1 MSKGLPRE
9 DIIAIQTEVGT
20 TPDGEWGPKSKA
32 ACKAYLQSLKPKPNP
47 WPKQNSSDLI
57 AFYGR
62 AGDESKLVLIET
74 PFVTYYERKPVKGIR
89 IHRRCAESL
98 VRVFNDIKDH
108 FITDSDV
115 MDEAQVYDGAY
126 NFRDKRGSSSLSL
139 HAFGAAIDMDAN
151 ENSYKDNWPV
161 HGDMNWEIIKAFA
174 REGWVS
180 AAGEWNSDPM
190 HFQAT
195 QSVGS

>member
-9 DIIAIQTEVGT
+9 DILAIQTEIGT
-20 TPDGEWGPKSKA
+20 VADGKWGPKSKA
-32 ACKAYLQSLKPKPNP
+32 ACKAYLQSLKPKPNL
-47 WPKQNSSDLI
+47 WPKQNDNDLR

-62 AGDESKLVLIET
+62 PGDESKLVIVPVQFAT
-74 PFVTYYERKPVKGIR
+74 FYARRPVKGLR
-89 IHRRCAESL
+89 VHRRVAESL
-98 VRVFNDIKDH
+98 TRVLQNLGAEFLDDK
-108 FITDSDV
+108 DV
-115 MDEAQVYDGAY
+115 MDEASNYDGAY
-126 NFRDKRGSSSLSL
+126 NFRNKRNSSSLSL
-139 HAFGAAIDMDAN
+139 HAWGAAIDLDAA
-151 ENSYKDNWPV
+151 ENGLHDNWPV

-195 QSVGS
+195 QSLGS

>member
-9 DIIAIQTEVGT
+9 DILAIQTEIGVVA
-20 TPDGEWGPKSKA
+20 DGVWGAKSKA

-47 WPKQNSSDLI
+47 WPRQNGSELA

-62 AGDESKLVLIET
+62 AGDQSKLVNMPVVFST
-74 PFVTYYERKPVKGIR
+74 FYAGKPVRTIR

-98 VRVFNDIKDH
+98 TRVFTDIKD
-108 FITDSDV
+108 FFLTDSDV
-115 MDEAQVYDGAY
+115 MDEATTYDGAY
-126 NFRDKRGSSSLSL
+126 NYRNKRGSSSLSL
-139 HAFGAAIDMDAN
+139 HAWGAAIDLDAS
-151 ENSYKDNWPV
+151 ENTFRDNWPV

-174 REGWVS
+174 REGWLS

-195 QSVGS
+195 QSLGF